1 MTILSLSPAVFFMSG
16 IAAYRGY
23 FQGLQEMA
31 PTAVSQL
38 VEEIV
43 KTVLGLG
50 LAYWLIHSSTLLASV
65 GALAAIPAA
74 ELCSLVYLMIRYG
87 RGKNALMHE
96 VRTSP
101 HVRVYPEKKENS
113 QRSVAFGFAHY
124 PGGRRDESGIAG
136 G

>member
-1 MTILSLSPAVFFMSG
+1 MTCFRALLLAGLGGSVLLAAGSFWIVRMQGVSEAWMTILSLSPAVFFMSG
-16 IAAYRGY
+16 IAAYRRL

-74 ELCSLVYLMIRYG
+74 GCARWCI
-87 RGKNALMHE
+87 
-96 VRTSP
+96 
-101 HVRVYPEKKENS
+101 
-113 QRSVAFGFAHY
+113 
-124 PGGRRDESGIAG
+124 
-136 G
+136 